1 MENHVSLKVEFLP
14 LYYVTP
20 EMNPHTTHFFKTQ
33 KMKHLGPGLYK
44 IQKSPLSKNLSL
56 ITKAKRP
63 KTITLP
69 CKCKIS
75 ISPDCCHGFS
85 HRNTYHAYS
94 SNDFNQRSTCTQ
106 SDLHQTNILPPLSP
120 SIPDKDSTTVQPQ
133 PQKGSQPPQVLAKPH
148 DNWDTF
154 DADWGEIYKSVME
167 SPITLL

>member
-1 MENHVSLKVEFLP
+1 
-14 LYYVTP
+14 
-20 EMNPHTTHFFKTQ
+20 
-33 KMKHLGPGLYK
+33 MKPLGPGHYT

-94 SNDFNQRSTCTQ
+94 SDDFRQRSTCTQ
-106 SDLHQTNILPPLSP
+106 SDLHQTDRFLQVP
-120 SIPDKDSTTVQPQ
+120 SSVPDKDSTTIQPQ
-133 PQKGSQPPQVLAKPH
+133 LKEGSQPTQVLAQSNDH
-148 DNWDTF
+148 WDTF
-154 DADWGEIYKSVME
+154 DADWREIYQSVME